1 MPIKEVLNG
10 KVPDFV
16 KETPEWPVFLKW
28 VSENKIQS
36 AAQLKSVLNAE
47 IKECQESLNKNMASS
62 REGTNTRVVR
72 QSAKKL
78 SFLKLVQE
86 DVVKKYL

>member
-16 KETPEWPVFLKW
+16 KETPEWTVFLKW

-36 AAQLKSVLNAE
+36 ADQLKSVLNAE
-47 IKECQESLNKNMASS
+47 IKDCQESLNKNMAGS

-72 QSAKKL
+72 QCAKKL

-86 DVVKKYL
+86 DIVKKYL

>member
-16 KETPEWPVFLKW
+16 KETPEWTVFLKW

-36 AAQLKSVLNAE
+36 ADQLKSVLNAE
-47 IKECQESLNKNMASS
+47 IDDCQESLNKNMSASS
-62 REGTNTRVVR
+62 LGTNTRVVR
-72 QSAKKL
+72 QCAKKL
-78 SFLKLVQE
+78 GFLKLVQE
-86 DVVKKYL
+86 DIVKKYL